1 MRNIIAIIIIIFINF
16 IFALPA
22 LAVDSTPSASIK
34 AKLEE
39 LKRQIASKA
48 AALKKEVDKKL
59 SNKAYIGSVKT
70 RSDKTIT
77 LASST
82 GPKLVTVNQDTVYE
96 TQSKK
101 TKYSFKALE
110 EEDYIATL
118 GDIDETGILIAKKII
133 LLPTPAAPTKT
144 FIWGQVVSTAEG
156 ESSFLLRSK
165 DLKNT
170 TVATS
175 SETTLKRAEQEISFA
190 DIKEGDFVIATGIV
204 GGSKIL
210 KSDFLYVLPTGG
222 YLKAKKSATPSATPK
237 TSKPSS

>member
-1 MRNIIAIIIIIFINF
+1 MKNITAIIIIIFISF
-16 IFALPA
+16 IFALPTK
-22 LAVDSTPSASIK
+22 AVDSTPSASIK

-70 RSDKTIT
+70 KSDKTIT

-101 TKYSFKALE
+101 TRYSFKALE

-156 ESSFLLRSK
+156 NETSFLLRSK

-222 YLKAKKSATPSATPK
+222 YLKAKKSATPSA
-237 TSKPSS
+237 SKKK